1 MSTVG
6 AMPTPHAAPAAP
18 GGASLVAAYL
28 GLGLLCWALF
38 AMAGTDWQRG
48 PLRFWDGLYE
58 ATWSLGPPMLI
69 GLLALPWARRLQA
82 RPAGLA
88 ATLARHVLGAGVFVL
103 LWLALEYALT
113 AAFFGSEHALA
124 TTEQRWLWRSV
135 WGVIVYLALMAG
147 FGGALQARRAQAE
160 ALKAARAEAAL
171 VRAELA
177 AITGKLN
184 PHFLFNTLNTL
195 LLLTRKDPG
204 AAEDALLRFGRMMR
218 HVLDTPRDAGDR
230 VPLRDELAFVRDYL
244 ALESLRLGPR
254 LQVDWQIDPA
264 TEDAEVPPL
273 SLQPLVENAVGHGI
287 APRVEGGRLLVQAQ
301 RAGGELCLRVR
312 DDGVGCTWPLPP
324 AVPGSSPRR
333 GGIGLSA
340 LRRRFELDYDGQ
352 ARMHVRS
359 APGQGFEVSIHI
371 PLNAA

>member
-1 MSTVG
+1 MP
-6 AMPTPHAAPAAP
+6 PTPAAAAAAGP
-18 GGASLVAAYL
+18 GHGGAGSLVAAYL
-28 GLGLLCWALF
+28 ALGLLLWALF

-58 ATWSLGPPMLI
+58 ATWSLGPPLAV
-69 GLLALPWARRLQA
+69 GLLALPWARWLQA
-82 RPAGLA
+82 RPAA
-88 ATLARHVLGAGVFVL
+88 VAPTLARHALGAGVFIL
-103 LWLALEYALT
+103 LWLALEFGLT

-135 WGVIVYLALMAG
+135 WGLLVYLALMAG

-177 AITGKLN
+177 AISGKLN

-230 VPLRDELAFVRDYL
+230 VPLREELAFVRDYL
-244 ALESLRLGPR
+244 ALEALRLGPR
-254 LQVDWQIDPA
+254 LQVDWQVDPA
-264 TEDAEVPPL
+264 TEDEEVPPL

-301 RAGGELCLRVR
+301 RAGTDLCLVVR
-312 DDGVGCTWPLPP
+312 DDGVGCTWPPP
-324 AVPGSSPRR
+324 PPVPGSPPRR
-333 GGIGLSA
+333 GGVGLSA

-352 ARMHVRS
+352 ARMQVRS
-359 APGQGFEVSIHI
+359 APGQGFEVRILI
-371 PLNAA
+371 PLTDL

>member
-1 MSTVG
+1 
-6 AMPTPHAAPAAP
+6 MPSPPTAHPAPAGSSA
-18 GGASLVAAYL
+18 ASLLWAYL
-28 GLGLLCWALF
+28 GLGLLCWGLF

-58 ATWSLGPPMLI
+58 ATWSLGPPMAV
-69 GLLALPWARRLQA
+69 GLLVLPWVRWLQA
-82 RPAGLA
+82 RPVGAKQA
-88 ATLARHVLGAGVFVL
+88 LARHALGALVFVA
-103 LWLALEYALT
+103 LWLTLECGLT
-113 AAFFGSEHALA
+113 AAIFSREHALA
-124 TTEQRWLWRSV
+124 TAEQRWLWRSV
-135 WGVIVYLALMAG
+135 WGLLVYLALLAG

-177 AITGKLN
+177 AISGKLN

-254 LQVDWQIDPA
+254 LRVDWQVDPA
-264 TEDAEVPPL
+264 TEDEEVPPL
-273 SLQPLVENAVGHGI
+273 TLQPLVENAVGHGI
-287 APRVEGGRLLVQAQ
+287 APRIDGGRLLVQAQ
-301 RAGGELCLRVR
+301 RVGADLCLRVH

-324 AVPGSSPRR
+324 PMPGSSPRR
-333 GGIGLSA
+333 GGVGLAA
-340 LRRRFELDYDGQ
+340 LRRRFELDYDGR
-352 ARMHVRS
+352 ARMQVNS
-359 APGQGFEVSIHI
+359 APGQGFDVRILI
-371 PLNAA
+371 PLTPA